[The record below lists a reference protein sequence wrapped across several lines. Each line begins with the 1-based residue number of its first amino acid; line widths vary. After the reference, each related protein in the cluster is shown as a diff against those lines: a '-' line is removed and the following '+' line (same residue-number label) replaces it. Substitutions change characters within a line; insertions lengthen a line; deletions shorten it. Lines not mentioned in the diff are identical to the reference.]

1 MGLAFS
7 RRHHR
12 HSFRVRAGIMGLA
25 FRDVITLQ
33 EGIIG

>member
-7 RRHHR
+7 RRHHG
-12 HSFRVRAGIMGLA
+12 HSFGVRAGIMGLA

-33 EGIIG
+33 QRRA